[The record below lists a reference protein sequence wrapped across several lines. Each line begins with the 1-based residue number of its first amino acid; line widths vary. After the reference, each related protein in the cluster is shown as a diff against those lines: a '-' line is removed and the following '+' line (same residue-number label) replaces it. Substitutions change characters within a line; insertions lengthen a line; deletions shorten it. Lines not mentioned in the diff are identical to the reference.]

1 MIKNSDQIFALWQ
14 QEQIYLQSVKEKH
27 PELFV
32 KKPEIEETDTLS
44 RVGISMPFI
53 DRPLGYLKHHP
64 FDFIVEEIQKNGDV
78 STVDYA
84 PFTAEPVGDEQRT
97 IYADLVKVGVST
109 VDAVKELCRGL
120 SIEERQVGI
129 AGIKD
134 ATALT
139 SQRVSIRGVSIESLS
154 GAQFASLFLK
164 NIHADKGAI
173 NIGDLLGNRFTLF
186 IRTEQGINQDDLMDK
201 INDLGKNGFWNF
213 YWLQRF
219 GNRLLSH
226 WWGLLLFQGNYK
238 EVVRSYMCDPG
249 PRELPAIAFAR
260 QEAGN
265 DFGNWEKMKNIL
277 SPFCYS
283 LRHELILLEYLSK
296 NPNNFLGALKLI
308 PEQIKLWTYAYASYL
323 FNRFL
328 STYAT
333 NHGSYTAK
341 LPLILSPDQRDR
353 QLYQPFLAA
362 DRIPKQFEQNIRPFN
377 FIRFAR
383 REVKT
388 RVIPIIHGVKI
399 LSEGIIISFDL
410 EKGAYATTFLAH
422 LFTLVSGLP
431 VPEWVK
437 TKEYDLKET
446 LGTGSLKETKEKLKK
461 YIIEKET
468 GEESSE

>member
-120 SIEERQVGI
+120 RIEERQVGI

-226 WWGLLLFQGNYK
+226 WWGLLLFQ
-238 EVVRSYMCDPG
+238 
-249 PRELPAIAFAR
+249 
-260 QEAGN
+260 
-265 DFGNWEKMKNIL
+265 
-277 SPFCYS
+277 
-283 LRHELILLEYLSK
+283 
-296 NPNNFLGALKLI
+296 
-308 PEQIKLWTYAYASYL
+308 
-323 FNRFL
+323 
-328 STYAT
+328 
-333 NHGSYTAK
+333 
-341 LPLILSPDQRDR
+341 
-353 QLYQPFLAA
+353 
-362 DRIPKQFEQNIRPFN
+362 
-377 FIRFAR
+377 
-383 REVKT
+383 
-388 RVIPIIHGVKI
+388 
-399 LSEGIIISFDL
+399 
-410 EKGAYATTFLAH
+410 
-422 LFTLVSGLP
+422 
-431 VPEWVK
+431 
-437 TKEYDLKET
+437 
-446 LGTGSLKETKEKLKK
+446 
-461 YIIEKET
+461 
-468 GEESSE
+468 